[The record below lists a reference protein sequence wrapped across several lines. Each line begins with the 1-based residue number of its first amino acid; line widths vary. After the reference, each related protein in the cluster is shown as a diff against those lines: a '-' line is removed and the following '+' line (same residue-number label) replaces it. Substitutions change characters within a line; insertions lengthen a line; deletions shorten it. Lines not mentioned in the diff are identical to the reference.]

1 MLCEVHWM
9 KVGIVGLSGSGKT
22 TLFRALTRGA
32 VRVDPHD
39 TKAHIG
45 VVSVPDE
52 RVDFLAADAKPK
64 KVTHASIEFIDG
76 AGRVGGDDGRAS
88 LSAAF
93 FADVRQV
100 DALVDVVRGFPSIAG
115 DQPTA
120 RQDLR
125 MLLDELVLADLQLVE
140 NRMER
145 VEKQLHGVKK
155 GVTTPGT
162 IEMALLERL
171 HKHLE
176 QGQSLKT
183 LELSVDEEKSIR
195 GYDLLTRKPLM
206 AVLNIPEA
214 QIGSPSDSTRE
225 FHASC
230 EQAAIPALDLCADV
244 EMQVAELEDEEEA
257 EFLESLG
264 IAEPA
269 RNVLI
274 RECYKT
280 LGLLSF
286 FTIGEPEVR
295 AWTLRAGS
303 KAIDAAAAIH
313 SDLAR
318 GFIRAEVGAFEDV
331 RAAGG
336 WEASRKSGATQL
348 HGKDYEVKDG
358 DVVYIR
364 FKV

>member
-1 MLCEVHWM
+1 M

-22 TLFRALTRGA
+22 TLFRALTRSS

-39 TKAHIG
+39 TKAHVG

-52 RVDFLAADAKPK
+52 RVDFFAADVKPK
-64 KVTHASIEFIDG
+64 KVTYASIEFIDG
-76 AGRVGGDDGRAS
+76 AARVGGEDGRAS
-88 LSAAF
+88 FSANF
-93 FADVRQV
+93 FTDVRQV
-100 DALVDVVRGFPSIAG
+100 EALLDVVRGFPSAAG
-115 DQPTA
+115 EEPNPE
-120 RQDLR
+120 RDLQI
-125 MLLDELVLADLQLVE
+125 LLDELVLADLQLVE

-155 GVTTPGT
+155 GVTTPAT
-162 IEMALLERL
+162 IETVLLERL
-171 HKHLE
+171 RKHLE
-176 QGQSLKT
+176 EGQSLKT
-183 LELSVDEEKSIR
+183 LEMSADDEKAIR
-195 GYDLLTRKPLM
+195 GYDLLTLKPLI

-214 QIGSPSDSTRE
+214 EISSPSDSTRD
-225 FHASC
+225 FHSYC
-230 EQAAIPALDLCADV
+230 EKSGIPALDLCAEV
-244 EMQVAELEDEEEA
+244 EMQVAKLEDEEEA

-269 RNVLI
+269 RNVSI
-274 RECYKT
+274 RESYKT

-286 FTIGEPEVR
+286 FTVGEPEVR

-303 KAIDAAAAIH
+303 KAIDAAGTIH

-318 GFIRAEVGAFEDV
+318 GFIRIEVANFNEV
-331 RAAGG
+331 KAAGG
-336 WEASRKSGATQL
+336 WEAARKSGVTQL

>member
-1 MLCEVHWM
+1 M

-39 TKAHIG
+39 TKAHVG

-88 LSAAF
+88 FSAGF

-100 DALVDVVRGFPSIAG
+100 EALMDVVRGFPSMAG
-115 DQPTA
+115 EAPSPI
-120 RQDLR
+120 QDLQT
-125 MLLDELVLADLQLVE
+125 LLDELVLADLQLVE
-140 NRMER
+140 NRMQR

-155 GVTTPGT
+155 GTTTPAT
-162 IEMALLERL
+162 IETALLERL

-183 LELSVDEEKSIR
+183 LELSTDDEKSIC
-195 GYDLLTRKPLM
+195 GYDLLTLKPLM

-225 FHASC
+225 FHAYCGEAGISV
-230 EQAAIPALDLCADV
+230 LDLCAEV

-274 RECYKT
+274 RECYRT

-286 FTIGEPEVR
+286 FTVGDPEVR

-303 KAIDAAAAIH
+303 KAIDAAGAIH

-318 GFIRAEVGAFEDV
+318 GFIRIEVANFDDV
-331 RAAGG
+331 KPAGG
-336 WEASRKSGATQL
+336 WEAARKAGAAQL